1 MGLFY
6 VLVAIICA
14 VASYSIARSKNRNP
28 TAWLFAGLLLSIVGL
43 FILLLL
49 PAIGKK
55 CPQCAEFAQPDAK
68 VCRICSY
75 QFP

>member
-1 MGLFY
+1 MGLFF

-14 VASYSIARSKNRNP
+14 MASYSIAKSKNRNP
-28 TAWLFAGLLLSIVGL
+28 KAWFFAGLLPIVGL

-55 CPQCAEFAQPDAK
+55 CPQCAEFVQPNAR